1 MTAVSNPATTSESG
15 PTNIPRS
22 KLARLAD
29 RAATTAFR
37 LPPQACGYT
46 VRRGVR
52 MPMRDGVELVAD
64 HYQPTTATAAGT
76 LLVRCPY
83 GRRFPFATLWAGL
96 YAARGYHVVFQS
108 VRGTFGSGGEF
119 DPMVN
124 EVTDGADT
132 VAWLRE
138 QPWFTGSFA
147 TIGLSYLGF
156 TQWALLVDPPPEMA
170 AAVITVGPHDVSG
183 PRWGTG
189 TFGLNDFL
197 GWSHLVANQED
208 PNRLRAVIRQVRSRR
223 ALARATGALPA
234 GEAGRTLLG
243 SGAKWWEEW
252 LEHPEA
258 DDPFW
263 SSRNLRDALERADI
277 PVLLIGGWQDL
288 FLEQTLAQYEALKR
302 RNVDVALT
310 VGSWTHT
317 HVMGKGAPRVIK
329 DSIDWLDAHLR
340 GRGTSRS
347 PVRVEVNGSGWV
359 DLPQWPP
366 AMPERV
372 LYLQPTG
379 RLGDAAPPDTAAA
392 TRFTYN
398 PAHPTP
404 TIGGR
409 LLSPEGGYRKDGK
422 LAERPDVLCF
432 TGDRLPS
439 DLYVVGT
446 PVIELTHSCDNPNH
460 DLFVRVSEVDAKGVS
475 RNVTDGYR
483 RGATDSAG
491 TEPKT
496 LRIELDPTA
505 HRFRAG
511 SRIRVLVAGGSH
523 PRFVRNLGTNE
534 PLATG
539 RTMMVST
546 HTVHLHDGAS
556 RLILPAGPQPPD
568 GHPAN

>member
-1 MTAVSNPATTSESG
+1 MTAVSDP
-15 PTNIPRS
+15 
-22 KLARLAD
+22 
-29 RAATTAFR
+29 AATSPGRGRLKKATGRTLSGLLR
-37 LPPQACGYT
+37 LPPHTSDYT
-46 VRRGVR
+46 VHRRVR
-52 MPMRDGVELVAD
+52 IPMRDGVDLLAD
-64 HYQPTTATAAGT
+64 HYEPLTSNPAGT

-83 GRRFPFATLWAGL
+83 GRRWPFTTLYAGV

-119 DPMVN
+119 NPMVN
-124 EVTDGADT
+124 EVADGADT
-132 VAWLRE
+132 VEWLRN

-156 TQWALLVDPPPEMA
+156 TQWALLTDPPPEMK

-189 TFGLNDFL
+189 SFAMNDFL
-197 GWSHLVANQED
+197 GWSDLVANQEE
-208 PNRLRAVIRQVRSRR
+208 PSKVRLVARQLRARR
-223 ALARATGALPA
+223 LLARATSSLPA

-243 SGAKWWEEW
+243 TRAPWWESW
-252 LEHPEA
+252 LDHPEA

-263 SSRNLRDALERADI
+263 STINVGAALDRTEI

-288 FLEQTLAQYEALKR
+288 FLEQTLTQYDRLKR
-302 RNVDVALT
+302 RGVDVAMT

-317 HVMGKGAPRVIK
+317 HLAAKAAPTVLRE
-329 DSIDWLDAHLR
+329 SLDWLDAHLN
-340 GRGTSRS
+340 GRGTTRS
-347 PVRVEVNGSGWV
+347 PVRVEIIGKGWAN
-359 DLPQWPP
+359 LPDWPP

-379 RLGDAAPPDTAAA
+379 RLGDAAPPDTAPVA
-392 TRFTYN
+392 RFTYN
-398 PAHPTP
+398 PADPTP

-409 LLSPEGGYRKDGK
+409 LLAPEAGYRKDAK

-432 TGDRLPS
+432 TGDRLPA

-446 PVIELTHSCDNPNH
+446 PVVELSHSCDNPYH

-475 RNVTDGYR
+475 RNVSDGYR
-483 RGATDSAG
+483 RGTGGSG
-491 TEPKT
+491 TE
-496 LRIELDPTA
+496 RIELDAIA

-523 PRFVRNLGTNE
+523 PRFARNLGTGE
-534 PLATG
+534 SLISG
-539 RTMMVST
+539 REMMVAT
-546 HTVHLHDGAS
+546 HTVHLQDGAS
-556 RLILPAGPQPPD
+556 RLVLPAGPQSP
-568 GHPAN
+568 G